1 MVVVIT
7 DRPHILLVN
16 PWIHD
21 FAAYDVWAQPLGLLQ
36 LGAGLRRHGCRV
48 SYIDCL
54 DRFHPRAPAADPRR
68 RNGRGPYIKTP
79 LPAPPG
85 LKDLPRRF
93 SRYGIPA
100 DWLYRDLQA
109 LSRPDLI
116 LVTSVMTYWY
126 PGVAATVRAIKR
138 VFPTTPL
145 VLGGI
150 YATLCRAHA
159 ESHIDA
165 DSVVVGPVA
174 GEILAI
180 LERHTGFQ
188 AQPAFDFEDL
198 DAWPYPAFDLQ
209 HRIAYIP
216 VLTSL
221 GCPFRCDYCAA
232 HRLQPRQRRRDP
244 LAVVE
249 EIEYWH
255 DRYGVRDFVFYDDA
269 LLIEPHTHA
278 LPLLEALVRRTPGLR
293 FHTPNALHIRQI
305 DARMAGLMRRAGF
318 VTVRLGLETAA
329 PNDQPRLDR
338 KVAVRDFETAA
349 RHLLKAGF
357 SDREVG
363 AYLLAGLPDQSL
375 DFLEDAIMTVKAMGI
390 RPILAYYTPI
400 PHTALWERAVAVSRY
415 DLEADPIYSNNAVF
429 PCQREAFSWEALSR
443 LKRLTLS

>member
-1 MVVVIT
+1 MVDVKT

-36 LGAGLRRHGCRV
+36 LGAGLRRHGCLV

-54 DRFHPRAPAADPRR
+54 DRFHPRAPFADPRQR
-68 RNGRGPYIKTP
+68 YGRGPYLKTP

-85 LKDLPRRF
+85 LEALPRRF
-93 SRYGIPA
+93 SRYGIPQ
-100 DWLYRDLQA
+100 DWFDRDLRA
-109 LSRPDLI
+109 LSPPDLI
-116 LVTSVMTYWY
+116 MVTSVMTYWY
-126 PGVAATVRAIKR
+126 PGVAETVRALKR

-159 ESHIDA
+159 EAHIGA
-165 DSVVVGPVA
+165 DSVVSGPVS

-180 LERHTGFQ
+180 LERHIDFPIH
-188 AQPAFDFEDL
+188 PAFDFEDL

-209 HRIAYIP
+209 HQIAYVP
-216 VLTSL
+216 LLTST

-232 HRLQPRQRRRDP
+232 HHLQPRLSRRDP

-249 EIEYWH
+249 EIEYWQQH
-255 DRYGVRDFVFYDDA
+255 YGIRDFVFYDDA
-269 LLIEPHTHA
+269 LLVDAENHA
-278 LPLLEALVRRTPGLR
+278 LPLLEALARRNGGLR

-305 DARMAGLMRRAGF
+305 DPQIAGLMRRAGF
-318 VTVRLGLETAA
+318 ATVRLGLETAA
-329 PNDQPRLDR
+329 PDDATRLDR
-338 KVAVRDFETAA
+338 KVAIRDFQSAA
-349 RHLLKAGF
+349 RNLLAAGF
-357 SDREVG
+357 SAHEVG

-375 DFLEDAIMTVKAMGI
+375 KALEDSILTVKTMGI

-415 DLEADPIYSNNAVF
+415 DLEADPIYTNNAIF
-429 PCQREAFSWEALSR
+429 PCQREAFTWEALSR